1 MAEIDVNN
9 KEVESKVKPQSN
21 QFDDVGVNPF
31 NAPIPGESLTAS
43 PDTPTAWE
51 RPPEFTDQ
59 EDAMRAVYFEL
70 TEQDTL
76 RKLINIISEGV
87 ALDEIAQVILYKG
100 YRSGKFNPDMVLLL
114 AEPTIYLLI
123 AIADYAEIK
132 DYVLYEGEEEDDPDT
147 QIPGDDVTPI
157 NMDEDDEVVEE
168 KTEPTEEVLG
178 ESLLAKVKKEL
189 PGKVE
194 AAVEVKEE
202 VEE

>member
-132 DYVLYEGEEEDDPDT
+132 DYVLYEGEQEDDPDT

-189 PGKVE
+189 PSKVE